1 MRTNVDFSS
10 VRFYE
15 NGRSVLISVL
25 EMRVC
30 LMCIV
35 CVIKMSFEEEI
46 DLYLFIALY
55 TERRILLQNHLQ
67 CRFFFFF

>member
-55 TERRILLQNHLQ
+55 TERHILLQNHLQ